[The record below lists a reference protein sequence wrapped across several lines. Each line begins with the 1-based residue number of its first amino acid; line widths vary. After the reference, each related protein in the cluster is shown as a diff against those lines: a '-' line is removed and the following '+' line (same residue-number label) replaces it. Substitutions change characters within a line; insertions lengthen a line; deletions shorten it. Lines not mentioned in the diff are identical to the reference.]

1 MLAFLCCVC
10 LRFEY
15 HFYFHLPTTIPFEV
29 LYVIIQEMKNLKE
42 SITKLYLNQ
51 IKELQDMLDAKHK
64 ELVEAS
70 KLSAEQK
77 HTIDDLNGRL
87 VASLQSCTEANEIMS
102 R

>member
-1 MLAFLCCVC
+1 M
-10 LRFEY
+10 
-15 HFYFHLPTTIPFEV
+15 PTTIPFEV

-87 VASLQSCTEANEIMS
+87 AASLQSCTEANEIMS